1 MRRAGRAVG
10 SRAALGGLVLAG
22 LLLAPLAGSFG
33 QGSNSVKKLNPYTGK
48 PEAIQQ
54 GRTLYLQNGCSA
66 CHGVMGGGGMGMPLL
81 DDVWK
86 FGSDDET
93 LFKLIK
99 GQIPEQTM
107 PKIFGHLPD
116 DDVWKMIAYIRS
128 IYQGDPSKINW

>member
-1 MRRAGRAVG
+1 VLVG
-10 SRAALGGLVLAG
+10 VG
-22 LLLAPLAGSFG
+22 LLLAPLAAGVG
-33 QGSNSVKKLNPYTGK
+33 QPKKLNPYNGK
-48 PEAIQQ
+48 ADAIQQ
-54 GRTLYLQNGCSA
+54 GRALYLQNGCSA

-107 PKIFGHLPD
+107 PRIYGHLSD
-116 DDVWKMIAYIRS
+116 DDVWRMITYIRS
-128 IYQGDPSKINW
+128 IYQGDPSRINW